1 MKSILKASR
10 TLSVLVGLGAISCV
24 MADDGSYDLSGSGED
39 VATETQEFNPVPP
52 TSAQPFKGHHEITK
66 RAMLYLAQ
74 HNLLPLTLGS
84 VANQNLVLY
93 GNEFGDHSY
102 LGRPE
107 SPTTSV
113 PTRQTAN
120 RAMYSSDQQS
130 FQFEIPNP
138 KWESPDVNTN
148 VKARVGWYGKGSE
161 WQNPDGTHP
170 ELVNPRMAQSA
181 LHFQVDMEVS
191 VDVWFDWLTTH
202 LGYPG

>member
-24 MADDGSYDLSGSGED
+24 MADDGSYDPSGSGED
-39 VATETQEFNPVPP
+39 VGKETQEFNPGPP
-52 TSAQPFKGHHEITK
+52 TSAQPWKGHHEITK

-74 HNLLPLTLGS
+74 HNLLPQTLGS
-84 VANQNLVLY
+84 AANQGYVLY

-120 RAMYSSDQQS
+120 RAMYSSDQQT
-130 FQFEIPNP
+130 FTFDIPVDNCDD
-138 KWESPDVNTN
+138 PDVNTT
-148 VKARVGWYGKGSE
+148 VKGRVGWYGKGSE
-161 WQNPDGTHP
+161 WQNPDGAHP
-170 ELVNPRMAQSA
+170 ERINPRMAQSA
-181 LHFQVDMEVS
+181 LHFQVDLEVS
-191 VDVWFDWLTTH
+191 VDVWADWFTEF
-202 LGYPG
+202 